1 MKKLIFCANCQKET
15 EQLVEV
21 LPNEILAQCECGR
34 QLKFPPLK
42 DAGKLR
48 ELLGLQKAHNTGQVK
63 LAPAPSVDGDVLAA
77 IENA

>member
-21 LPNEILAQCECGR
+21 LPTYILASCECGR

-42 DAGKLR
+42 DAGAFR
-48 ELLGLQKAHNTGQVK
+48 ELLGLQKLHNQGQV
-63 LAPAPSVDGDVLAA
+63 PAPDQFVPDADVLAA